1 MQTAAPI
8 AIYGHKPV
16 GAAAAELTTNTA
28 RLNNGVSIK
37 ALAANAHDVFV
48 GDSAVTTAT
57 GYPLS
62 AGQEHL
68 FRVMDASTLYVIG
81 TAGTDA
87 VAFEGS

>member
-1 MQTAAPI
+1 MTATQT
-8 AIYGHKPV
+8 
-16 GAAAAELTTNTA
+16 

-48 GDSAVTTAT
+48 GDSAVTTAN

-68 FRVMDASTLYVIG
+68 FRVIDASSLYVIG